1 MKLNKKAALILS
13 AFVLTSPLVFAD
25 ANLSKEIAAL
35 ELELVKMN
43 TKVGE
48 YADYSEAK
56 LEKAKEKT
64 KKTLEKKK
72 AKAKKELDKTTK
84 QAKKELDKTTK
95 QAKKDFK
102 KAGKSIKDAG
112 KDVGDAFSNI
122 FN

>member
-25 ANLSKEIAAL
+25 ANLTKEIAAL

-84 QAKKELDKTTK
+84 QAKK
-95 QAKKDFK
+95 DFK